1 MTYRSLYIVGLLSLV
16 VAEKITGGN
25 IQTSA
30 RILSYILL
38 LLSSIDA
45 YRKNNSAWT
54 SVFISLGLLSG
65 IFFWMGSDIGS
76 TAIGISEDNLLK
88 WQAATLSLA
97 SILMICSILP
107 SFALFQLSTLGEH
120 HVNPARSKQQA
131 LLWLSTAFLLSSL
144 VTINYIAHDTNK
156 RWDLGYFKTATPGES
171 TISILDNLEKPI
183 HVYLFFQM
191 NMDITDEIRS
201 YFDLLPTQNIDLHY
215 LDKDIEPALAKE
227 LNIRENGTIALVK
240 EDSQN
245 NGEKKVQRINVGKDL
260 SSGKRVLK
268 KLDEEF
274 REKLLELT
282 KDANTL
288 YFTNGHGELYWKVED
303 DGDTTRNISLLKKGL
318 SSSNFIIKELNIGN
332 GLANEIPEDAKAVI
346 ILAPQIEFSEAE
358 VETIYNYWEKGNSV
372 FIALEANGATLDSL
386 LSKFDL
392 RMHSSSLGHST
403 IFMPVSNRPVL
414 TDTKNLITNKFST
427 HPAVTTLSRYNK
439 SMYLVL
445 SNAGYLE
452 QLNLDNPSTTIKSTV
467 IIKTMEDTWDDL
479 NNNYAKDALEK
490 MDTWPVAIAI
500 EKDVDKAETNNE
512 TSKAKGIVFSDAS
525 WLTDTYLAKGFTV
538 GQQTIQPHA
547 ITLSDTLFW
556 LTDSTENSGTVNSEQ
571 DVKIQHSKE
580 GQGWIFFG
588 STFLFPLLFFA
599 LGSWNIRNRF
609 QKNR

>member
-16 VAEKITGGN
+16 VAEKIIGGD
-25 IQTSA
+25 IQIFV
-30 RILSYILL
+30 RIFSYLVLL
-38 LLSSIDA
+38 LASIDA
-45 YRKNNSAWT
+45 YRRNTSAWT
-54 SVFISLGLLSG
+54 SVCISLGLLSG
-65 IFFWMGSDIGS
+65 IFFWMGSDNGS
-76 TAIGISEDNLLK
+76 TTIGISEESILQ

-97 SILMICSILP
+97 SILMISSILP
-107 SFALFQLSTLGEH
+107 SFALFQLATLGKH
-120 HVNPARSKQQA
+120 HVNPVRSKQQA
-131 LLWLSTAFLLSSL
+131 LLWLGTAFLLSSL
-144 VTINYIAHDTNK
+144 VAINYIAHDTNK

-171 TISILDNLEKPI
+171 TISILDNLEHPI

-201 YFDLLPTQNIDLHY
+201 YFDLLPTQNIELHY
-215 LDKDIEPALAKE
+215 LDKDIEPTLAKE

-240 EDSQN
+240 GEGED
-245 NGEKKVQRINVGKDL
+245 KKVQRINVGKDL

-282 KDANTL
+282 KEASTL

-303 DGDTTRNISLLKKGL
+303 DGDATRNISLLKKGL

-332 GLANEIPEDAKAVI
+332 GLANEIPEDAKVVM
-346 ILAPQIEFSEAE
+346 ILAPQIEFSDAE

-392 RMHSSSLGHST
+392 RMHNSSLGHST
-403 IFMPVSNRPVL
+403 IFMPVSNRPVP

-445 SNAGYLE
+445 SNTGYLE
-452 QLNLDNPSTTIKSTV
+452 QLENTTTTMKSTV
-467 IIKTMEDTWDDL
+467 IIKTMEDTWEDL
-479 NNNYAKDALEK
+479 NNNYTKDSLEK
-490 MDTWPVAIAI
+490 TDTWPVAIAI
-500 EKDVDKAETNNE
+500 EKDVVGEDANKEFP
-512 TSKAKGIVFSDAS
+512 KAKGIVFSDAS

-571 DVKIQHSKE
+571 DIKIQHSKE

-588 STFLFPLLFFA
+588 STFLFPLIFFA
-599 LGSWNIRNRF
+599 LGTWNIRNRS
-609 QKNR
+609 QKNK